1 MNKKNKFVSVLL
13 LALLAFALVALA
25 ACGGGNNDEDDQTTP
40 PVDEGQQQT
49 EDQVAPPDVDVEPD
63 LTPEGIDPQTFRGIP
78 YDTVGQVTVM
88 LISGDDTWRPD
99 IGNQNLGPDDF
110 GGAMN
115 VAAIHAVAREF
126 NQIFPNI
133 QVNLWSQTGSPN
145 RDDTPWEEH
154 RAIFQEE
161 HGIPADIFHVTNLVG
176 EIERGF
182 VADLSVFNDDPRMML
197 FNPAIVDL
205 MSYDNRLFGLPQ
217 WMVPGGIWVNRAL
230 ANEHNIDIPPIN
242 WTWEQY
248 MAFASHSSHE
258 EFYGGVSIPWNVM
271 NSATTDIHHQLF
283 NRGPNDP
290 FVNIDTEANR
300 QFVRDAAQFVPHAV
314 WQQRNQGLIS
324 DEWHTARGSSSWG
337 FFRHGATLTNNQNAY
352 MISGAAL
359 PGGANEVASTD
370 WDIFPRPATAQLPNH
385 VGISIDPIALRNFA
399 GADGVL
405 TPEAWLQKQIA
416 WEFATFWLVN
426 NASWSARAN
435 QVFHDSAGAPQRA
448 LNPSFSF
455 ATGYAFEVHMH
466 YWGSVP
472 ARQRFLDANL
482 MPGWQEVM
490 RLWNEGYIWEVVQ
503 TVYPWT
509 FEFEGGNRAIAHE
522 WWNRHTEAVAGAA
535 EHEPE
540 WADLVISLMPEWDR
554 VINERWDEAFVRLYD
569 AIARFY
575 PILTI
580 PE

>member
-1 MNKKNKFVSVLL
+1 MTAII
-13 LALLAFALVALA
+13 ALSG
-25 ACGGGNNDEDDQTTP
+25 CGGNGNEVTTQGPATTP
-40 PVDEGQQQT
+40 AGNQPT
-49 EDQVAPPDVDVEPD
+49 PTVAPAPPIDVVPD

-78 YDTVGQVTVM
+78 QDTVGQVTIM
-88 LISGDDTWRPD
+88 LISGDDTFRPD
-99 IGNQNLGPDDF
+99 IGNQVYGPDDF

-133 QVNLWSQTGSPN
+133 QVNLWSHVGSPN
-145 RDDTPWEEH
+145 RDDTPWDEH
-154 RAIFQEE
+154 RAIFEAT
-161 HGIPADIFHVTNLVG
+161 HGVRADIFHVTNLVAD
-176 EIERGF
+176 IERGF
-182 VADLSVFNDDPRMML
+182 VADLSVFDDDPRMQL

-205 MSYDNRLFGLPQ
+205 MSYDGRLFGLPQ
-217 WMVPGGIWVNRAL
+217 WMVPGGIWVNRGL

-248 MAFASHSSHE
+248 LAFASHSQHE
-258 EFYGGVSIPWNVM
+258 VFYGGVSIPWNVM

-283 NRGPNDP
+283 NRNSGEP
-290 FVNIDTEANR
+290 FVNINTEANR
-300 QFVRDAAQFVPHAV
+300 QFVRDAARFVPHSV
-314 WQQRNQGLIS
+314 WQQRNQGIIS
-324 DEWHTARGSSSWG
+324 DEWHTAHGSSSWG
-337 FFRHGATLTNNQNAY
+337 FFRSGATLTNNQNAY

-359 PGGANEVASTD
+359 PGGVNEVASAD
-370 WDIFPRPATAQLPNH
+370 WDIFPRPATAQLPAH

-405 TPEAWLQKQIA
+405 TPEEWLNKQIA

-435 QVFHDSAGAPQRA
+435 QIFHDSAGAQQRA

-455 ATGYAFEVHMH
+455 ATGSAFDVHMH

-472 ARQRFLDANL
+472 ARQRFLNADL

-509 FEFEGGNRAIAHE
+509 FEFEGGSRAIAHE
-522 WWNRHTEAVAGAA
+522 WWNRHTLAVAGAA
-535 EHEPE
+535 EHEPQ

-554 VINERWDEAFVRLYD
+554 VINERWDDAFVRLYA
-569 AIARFY
+569 AIDRFY
-575 PILTI
+575 PRLVI
-580 PE
+580 P